1 MGRDR
6 PIRQLRNS
14 ALLRRLSST
23 LWGIPFVIMG
33 QYLIWGRFL
42 YTAWK
47 KGRTYY
53 AVTNK
58 RVIVVSIGF
67 SRKLIDG
74 YLRNLDSASLT
85 LRSDGIGTIEF
96 ASAPLALSNWSFGRS
111 YRGNQIDIDLSS
123 LAFFDIPD
131 ARTVYQLIQSQ
142 REQATKPA
150 TERVRLLRASALSFL
165 REPTRPKCPR
175 RNPPFVSILLN
186 PPAQS
191 PSDQPDANALLHDLT
206 AGFDSPG
213 PADHPP
219 RRRIHQVSLPNPRR
233 LLQPDVGLGRLLH
246 RPPLG

>member
-1 MGRDR
+1 MATSFSGIYSDALAQIQPELLAGETLLWSGQPLRKIIFHQRDLFAI
-6 PIRQLRNS
+6 PFSLLWGGFAIFWEWGVTGQFSNS
-14 ALLRRLSST
+14 GNSHPAPTFFT

-150 TERVRLLRASALSFL
+150 
-165 REPTRPKCPR
+165 
-175 RNPPFVSILLN
+175 
-186 PPAQS
+186 
-191 PSDQPDANALLHDLT
+191 D
-206 AGFDSPG
+206 
-213 PADHPP
+213 
-219 RRRIHQVSLPNPRR
+219 
-233 LLQPDVGLGRLLH
+233 
-246 RPPLG
+246 

>member
-1 MGRDR
+1 MATSFSGIYSDVLAQIQPELLAGESLLWSGQPLRKIIFHQRDLFAI
-6 PIRQLRNS
+6 PFSLLWGGFAIFWEWGVTGHFGNS
-14 ALLRRLSST
+14 GSSHSAPTFFT

-47 KGRTYY
+47 KGRTHY

-74 YLRNLDSASLT
+74 YLRNLNSASLT

-96 ASAPLALSNWSFGRS
+96 APASLAISNWSFTARN
-111 YRGNQIDIDLSS
+111 RGNQIDIELSS

-142 REQATKPA
+142 REQATKP
-150 TERVRLLRASALSFL
+150 T
-165 REPTRPKCPR
+165 
-175 RNPPFVSILLN
+175 
-186 PPAQS
+186 
-191 PSDQPDANALLHDLT
+191 D
-206 AGFDSPG
+206 
-213 PADHPP
+213 
-219 RRRIHQVSLPNPRR
+219 
-233 LLQPDVGLGRLLH
+233 
-246 RPPLG
+246 